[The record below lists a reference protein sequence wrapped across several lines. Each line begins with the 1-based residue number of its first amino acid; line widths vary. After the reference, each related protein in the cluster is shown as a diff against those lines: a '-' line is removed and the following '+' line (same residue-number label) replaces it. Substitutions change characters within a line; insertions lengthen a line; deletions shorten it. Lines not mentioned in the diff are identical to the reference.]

1 MLEIA
6 LEAVN
11 TIKKRTQDAF
21 DGAGQ
26 FDYKPDRSVV
36 TQTDLMLETEIRN
49 ILEKRSPGVPILG
62 EEFGLDGSEKFESGW
77 IIDPID
83 GTRAFLYG
91 VPLFSTLL
99 AFVENGEPKLGVI
112 SFPAIST
119 VVYASQGEGCWM
131 SVEGKPLRQ
140 LKVMDNSP
148 TSVNNAVIAASGIH
162 SSGYHLENGTVAYN
176 LDGLVKSARDFV
188 FVNDCYQ
195 HTMVAAGRLHCAIDT
210 IMKPWDSAAILPCI
224 KEAGG
229 DFCALNGS
237 RKRAM
242 FGGSL
247 VSACNSALLDQVVEV
262 MNSRA
267 DTKN

>member
-11 TIKKRTQDAF
+11 TIRKRTQDAF

-26 FDYKPDRSVV
+26 FDYKSNHSVV

-62 EEFGLDGSEKFESGW
+62 EEFGLNGVEKFESGW
-77 IIDPID
+77 VIDPID

-99 AFVENGEPKLGVI
+99 AFVENGESLVGVI

-119 VVYASQGEGCWM
+119 IVYASQGEGCWM

-140 LKVMDNSP
+140 LKIVGNSP
-148 TSVNNAVIAASGIH
+148 EFIENAVIAASGIH
-162 SSGYHLENGTVAYN
+162 SSSYNLVDGSVPYN
-176 LDGLVKSARDFV
+176 LDTLVNTSRDFI

-195 HTMVAAGRLHCAIDT
+195 HAMVAAGRLHCAIDT

-229 DFCALNGS
+229 DFCTLNG
-237 RKRAM
+237 RREKVM

-247 VSACNSALLDQVVEV
+247 VSACNSELLNRVVER
-262 MNSRA
+262 MNSSV
-267 DTKN
+267 TG